1 MPGTTH
7 RQRHPHRGFTLIEIL
22 VVVSVIALLIAI
34 LIPALTRAREQSR
47 TVVCLSHLQ
56 QIGSATG
63 MYMSQNRDWY
73 PIGPADKIFAFTDN
87 RQTYRYIEGNC
98 IWGGRRGSL
107 HFPQVEWY
115 NRPLSKFM
123 YAGVP
128 SEDRVGVFECPSDK
142 GTPLYELTMG
152 RSIYHICGNSYYM
165 NTHGEFARKSQKSR
179 SHPATIVMYEEG
191 NLHFLLGDPRTLP
204 WPAGRAA
211 SQGRGWHG
219 RKNRFNVGFLDFHA
233 AEVSMDPRKLSGP
246 GWNVKDFFRI
256 WGWIEE

>member
-1 MPGTTH
+1 VCGTT
-7 RQRHPHRGFTLIEIL
+7 RPEFKPRPALTLIEIL
-22 VVVSVIALLIAI
+22 VVVSIIALLIAI
-34 LIPALTRAREQSR
+34 LIPTLTKAREQSR
-47 TVVCLSHLQ
+47 TVVCLTHLQ

-73 PIGPADKIFAFTDN
+73 PIGPADQIFEYSDGG
-87 RQTYRYIEGNC
+87 RTYRYISGNC

-107 HFPQVEWY
+107 HYPEIEWY

-142 GTPLYELTMG
+142 GTPLYEQTQG
-152 RSIYHICGNSYYM
+152 RSIYYVCGNSYYM
-165 NTHGEFARKSQKSR
+165 NTHGEFTKKSQKSR
-179 SHPATIVMYEEG
+179 LHPATIVMYEDA

-204 WPAGRAA
+204 WSSGRQA
-211 SQGRGWHG
+211 SQGMGWHG
-219 RKNRFNVGFLDFHA
+219 RKNRFNVGFLDLHA
-233 AEVSMDPRKLSGP
+233 ADVSIDPRKLSGP
-246 GWNVKDFFRI
+246 GWNITDFFRI